1 MYKPSPLRIYIY
13 DLSCTIRRGDYFVNR
28 ISVILK
34 QLLSSFRDL
43 INDVLT
49 FIYYSGLL
57 FIIIWTLYQLLWGDT
72 NPLPISTAVPA
83 TWWTE
88 YVIKPLIS
96 STFLLTMMKGI
107 FLLTVWIILFLIIPS
122 TTRQLKRFK
131 LFQMEFEVED
141 KETAAVAFIEL
152 QSSKATLLSTMYSD
166 AFIGKL
172 FAFLNEEN
180 MKVDYFSALAYFLE
194 DFKVSYQQRY
204 NISFECETK
213 DFMHL
218 NGIEREYAEL
228 SKETGDPE
236 VLNWELPLIRLKKN
250 RLVFHFNYRGVEKV
264 TILSSYSSQ
273 FDVIDKQNILFLHYA
288 LMYQAENVE
297 YALMVEKEEWPFVKT
312 PI

>member
-1 MYKPSPLRIYIY
+1 M
-13 DLSCTIRRGDYFVNR
+13 NR
-28 ISVILK
+28 IPDVLK
-34 QLLSSFRDL
+34 QLLVSIKDL
-43 INDVLT
+43 INSVLT

-57 FIIIWTLYQLLWGDT
+57 FIIGWTLYQLLWGDMK
-72 NPLPISTAVPA
+72 PIPISTAVPA

-96 STFLLTMMKGI
+96 STFLLTMMKGV

-172 FAFLNEEN
+172 FTFLDEEN
-180 MKVDYFSALAYFLE
+180 MEVDYFSALAYFME
-194 DFKVSYQQRY
+194 DFKISYQQRY
-204 NISFECETK
+204 TISFECETK
-213 DFMHL
+213 DFIHL
-218 NGIEREYAEL
+218 IGIEREYAEL

-236 VLNWELPLIRLKKN
+236 ILNWELPLVRLKKN
-250 RLVFHFNYRGVEKV
+250 RLVFYFSYRGIEKV
-264 TILSSYSSQ
+264 TVLSSYSSQ

-297 YALMVEKEEWPFVKT
+297 YALMAEKENWPFVKT

>member
-1 MYKPSPLRIYIY
+1 MS
-13 DLSCTIRRGDYFVNR
+13 R
-28 ISVILK
+28 ISVVAK
-34 QLLSSFRDL
+34 QLLSSIRDL
-43 INDVLT
+43 INDLLT

-57 FIIIWTLYQLLWGDT
+57 FIIGWTLFQLLWGDAK
-72 NPLPISTAVPA
+72 PLPISTEIPP

-88 YVIKPLIS
+88 YVIEPLVS

-107 FLLTVWIILFLIIPS
+107 FLLSVWIILFLIIPS

-166 AFIGKL
+166 ASIGKL
-172 FAFLNEEN
+172 FAFLDEER
-180 MKVDYFSALAYFLE
+180 MQVDYFSALAYFLE
-194 DFKVSYQQRY
+194 DFKISYQQRY

-213 DFMHL
+213 DFIHL
-218 NGIEREYAEL
+218 SGIEREYAEL

-236 VLNWELPLIRLKKN
+236 VLNWEVPLVRLKKN
-250 RLVFHFNYRGVEKV
+250 RLVFHFCYRGTEMV
-264 TILSSYSSQ
+264 TVLSSYSSQ

-297 YALMVEKEEWPFVKT
+297 YALMAEKEEWPFVKT

>member
-1 MYKPSPLRIYIY
+1 M
-13 DLSCTIRRGDYFVNR
+13 NR
-28 ISVILK
+28 IPNVLK
-34 QLLSSFRDL
+34 QLLLSIKDL
-43 INDVLT
+43 INSVLT

-57 FIIIWTLYQLLWGDT
+57 FIIGWTLYQLLWGDVK
-72 NPLPISTAVPA
+72 PIPVSTTVPA

-96 STFLLTMMKGI
+96 STFLLTILKGI

-166 AFIGKL
+166 AFVGKL
-172 FAFLNEEN
+172 FAFLDEEN
-180 MKVDYFSALAYFLE
+180 MEIDYFSALAYFME
-194 DFKVSYQQRY
+194 DFKISYQQRY

-213 DFMHL
+213 DFNHL
-218 NGIEREYAEL
+218 IGIEREYAEL

-236 VLNWELPLIRLKKN
+236 VLNWELPLVRLKKN
-250 RLVFHFNYRGVEKV
+250 RLVFHFSYRGIEKV
-264 TILSSYSSQ
+264 TVLSSYSSQ

-297 YALMVEKEEWPFVKT
+297 YALIAEKEDWPFVKT